1 MKIKI
6 MYPNRDGRL
15 EFSKNELEKL
25 LEEAYNEGYKD
36 GKNSNSYTIKDCN
49 YYPSVA
55 YMNEATCRVVSAD
68 SDCSTATIDDSIKVS
83 RSTLNNIKVSGST
96 LNNYDTVS
104 LGAVDSKG
112 NVE

>member
-36 GKNSNSYTIKDCN
+36 GKNSNSYTVRDYT
-49 YYPSVA
+49 YYPSVT
-55 YMNEATCRVVSAD
+55 YLNGVTCDATSVD
-68 SDCSTATIDDSIKVS
+68 GICSTNTIDNSIKVS
-83 RSTLNNIKVSGST
+83 GLTLTAN
-96 LNNYDTVS
+96 DAVS
-104 LGAVDSKG
+104 LGAVDLKG

>member
-36 GKNSNSYTIKDCN
+36 GKNSNSYTT
-49 YYPSVA
+49 YYPSIS
-55 YMNEATCRVVSAD
+55 YLNGLTCNAD
-68 SDCSTATIDDSIKVS
+68 GTYSTTTADNSIKVS
-83 RSTLNNIKVSGST
+83 GITLNTDNTTSFEAIDNSLKVPTIG
-96 LNNYDTVS
+96 TVEP
-104 LGAVDSKG
+104 KG
-112 NVE
+112 KAE

>member
-36 GKNSNSYTIKDCN
+36 GKNSNSYTVRDYT
-49 YYPSVA
+49 YYPSVS
-55 YMNEATCRVVSAD
+55 YLNGVTCNGTGSAD
-68 SDCSTATIDDSIKVS
+68 SVYSTAADNS
-83 RSTLNNIKVSGST
+83 LKVSGLT
-96 LNNYDTVS
+96 LNADNTVS
-104 LGAVDSKG
+104 LGAVDLKG
-112 NVE
+112 NVK

>member
-36 GKNSNSYTIKDCN
+36 GKNSNTYTVKDYT
-49 YYPSVA
+49 YYPSVS
-55 YMNEATCRVVSAD
+55 YLNGVTCNATSVD
-68 SDCSTATIDDSIKVS
+68 STYSTNTMDNSIKVS
-83 RSTLNNIKVSGST
+83 GLTLNADN
-96 LNNYDTVS
+96 TVS
-104 LGAVDSKG
+104 LGAIDLKG

>member
-36 GKNSNSYTIKDCN
+36 GKNSNSYTVKDYT
-49 YYPSVA
+49 YYPSVS
-55 YMNEATCRVVSAD
+55 YLNGVTCNADGTYSAN
-68 SDCSTATIDDSIKVS
+68 TIDNSIKVS
-83 RSTLNNIKVSGST
+83 GLTLNADN
-96 LNNYDTVS
+96 TVS
-104 LGAVDSKG
+104 LGTVDLKG

>member
-36 GKNSNSYTIKDCN
+36 GKNSNTYTVRDYN
-49 YYPSVA
+49 YYPSVS
-55 YMNEATCRVVSAD
+55 YLNGATCDAAIDTYSA
-68 SDCSTATIDDSIKVS
+68 TTIDNSIKVS
-83 RSTLNNIKVSGST
+83 GLSLNADKA
-96 LNNYDTVS
+96 VS
-104 LGAVDSKG
+104 LGTEDFTSIIG
-112 NVE
+112 IGTNC

>member
-36 GKNSNSYTIKDCN
+36 GKNSNTYTVRDYSYL
-49 YYPSVA
+49 PSVTYLNGVA
-55 YMNEATCRVVSAD
+55 SNATSID
-68 SDCSTATIDDSIKVS
+68 GTYSTNTIDNSIKVS
-83 RSTLNNIKVSGST
+83 GLTLNADNA
-96 LNNYDTVS
+96 VS
-104 LGAVDSKG
+104 LGAVDLKG

>member
-36 GKNSNSYTIKDCN
+36 GKNSNSYTVRDYTC
-49 YYPSVA
+49 YPSVSYLNGVTYNTDGA
-55 YMNEATCRVVSAD
+55 YSTHTVD
-68 SDCSTATIDDSIKVS
+68 SSLTA
-83 RSTLNNIKVSGST
+83 VSGLT
-96 LNNYDTVS
+96 VNADNTVS
-104 LGAVDSKG
+104 LGTVELKG